1 MTLARDMCCSRAS
14 VSLSSLLATAPP
26 NALPAD
32 ASLMAHGLAGDIPAG
47 AIPDG
52 AIPHGRH
59 LRWRAR
65 RSYGGQPIANLVF
78 RLYA

>member
-1 MTLARDMCCSRAS
+1 M
-14 VSLSSLLATAPP
+14 P
-26 NALPAD
+26 
-32 ASLMAHGLAGDIPAG
+32 HGLAGAIPAG
-47 AIPDG
+47 AIPDGAIPAYAIPDGAIPDGAIPAYAIPDG

>member
-1 MTLARDMCCSRAS
+1 MPTPTD
-14 VSLSSLLATAPP
+14 ATTPT
-26 NALPAD
+26 NAIPAD
-32 ASLMAHGLAGDIPAG
+32 AMPHGLAGAIPDGAIPAYAIPDG
-47 AIPDG
+47 AIPAYAIPDG

-59 LRWRAR
+59 LRWRTR

>member
-1 MTLARDMCCSRAS
+1 M
-14 VSLSSLLATAPP
+14 P
-26 NALPAD
+26 
-32 ASLMAHGLAGDIPAG
+32 HGLAGAIPAGAIPDGAIPAYAIPAYAIPDG